1 MDGTRKIPS
10 AGLGGATS
18 WTWIAHIGN
27 PLEICVS
34 CPYWQYEAL
43 SASVADI
50 GNFEEGRMSQ
60 RIPIRTGNDLGQ
72 AIVEARRSLDLSA
85 TEVAQRTGL
94 SPQYLSKIESG
105 RTTRVLEHQLRI
117 LRRLGARVIV
127 EFPDD
132 ER

>member
-1 MDGTRKIPS
+1 
-10 AGLGGATS
+10 
-18 WTWIAHIGN
+18 
-27 PLEICVS
+27 
-34 CPYWQYEAL
+34 
-43 SASVADI
+43 
-50 GNFEEGRMSQ
+50 MSQ